1 MIDNAGAINMAE
13 FCFDEASEGPE
24 SLFRE
29 PSVTPDK
36 FLTSAMT
43 IESGSS
49 IHISSCFAF
58 GTESLQFGEDFVV
71 YI

>member
-1 MIDNAGAINMAE
+1 MIDNAGTINMAK

-24 SLFRE
+24 SLLRK

-49 IHISSCFAF
+49 TNSVESSLSQTGYNC
-58 GTESLQFGEDFVV
+58 EIDLFVR
-71 YI
+71 IT